1 MTAKTVADSRVSLGL
16 LMGPENANTLG
27 NVHGGII
34 MKLVDEAGALAAM
47 RHARGPV
54 VTVAIDSLTFLEPI
68 FVGNLVTFNAELT
81 YAGRTS
87 MEAMVQVIAED
98 PYTGE
103 RTHTN
108 QAFLVYVAI
117 DDANRPR
124 EIPPLVAET
133 PEEQQQMVAARKR
146 QERRK
151 KARHQAAHAGQNQD

>member
-1 MTAKTVADSRVSLGL
+1 MKEKTVAESRVSLGL

-68 FVGNLVTFNAELT
+68 LVGNLVTFNAELT

-87 MEAMVQVIAED
+87 MEASVQVIAEH
-98 PYTGE
+98 PFTGE

-108 QAFLVYVAI
+108 EAFLVYVAI
-117 DDANRPR
+117 DDAHRPR
-124 EIPPLVAET
+124 EIPALIAET
-133 PEEQQQMVAARKR
+133 DEERLRMKAARQR

-151 KARHQAAHAGQNQD
+151 QDRQARPVNEE